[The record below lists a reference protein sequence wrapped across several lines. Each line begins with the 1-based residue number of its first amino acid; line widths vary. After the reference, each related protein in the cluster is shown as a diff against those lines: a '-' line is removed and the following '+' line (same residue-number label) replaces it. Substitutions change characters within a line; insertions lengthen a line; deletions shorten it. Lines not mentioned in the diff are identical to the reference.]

1 MSEETADR
9 GIKVILLGE
18 AGVGKT
24 NLIRRAMGLEFDF
37 NSYSTCNSSYS
48 EGNITVNNMKY
59 LYFLWDTAGQEIYRS
74 LNQLFIKESK
84 IIIIVFAI
92 NDENSFNQ
100 IDFWVDYSK
109 KILGN
114 DDYIFALVANKSDL
128 FLKQEVS
135 DEKIKQKAEELN
147 IKLKITSEAEDR
159 TGFLDFLQELLTDYI
174 TKYSPKGIEEIHSF
188 RISGNNNKNKK
199 HTNKKKSKGIFGFFG
214 DCFK

>member
-1 MSEETADR
+1 
-9 GIKVILLGE
+9 
-18 AGVGKT
+18 
-24 NLIRRAMGLEFDF
+24 MGLEFDF

-128 FLKQEVS
+128 FLKQEIS

-147 IKLKITSEAEDR
+147 IKNNNQIDDNVNLMDNNN
-159 TGFLDFLQELLTDYI
+159 
-174 TKYSPKGIEEIHSF
+174 EENNGQN
-188 RISGNNNKNKK
+188 GNNNNADFPPFPV
-199 HTNKKKSKGIFGFFG
+199 NGIGG
-214 DCFK
+214 N

>member
-24 NLIRRAMGLEFDF
+24 NLIRVAMGKPFEKEE
-37 NSYSTCNSSYS
+37 NSTISSTFFENEVVLNNKKYSYC
-48 EGNITVNNMKY
+48 
-59 LYFLWDTAGQEIYRS
+59 LWDTAGQEIYRS
-74 LNQLFIKESK
+74 LNKIFIKESK

-114 DDYIFALVANKSDL
+114 DGYIFALVANKSDL

-147 IKLKITSEAEDR
+147 IKLKITSAAEDK

-188 RISGNNNKNKK
+188 RISGNKNKNKK
-199 HTNKKKSKGIFGFFG
+199 DTNKKKSKGIFGFFG